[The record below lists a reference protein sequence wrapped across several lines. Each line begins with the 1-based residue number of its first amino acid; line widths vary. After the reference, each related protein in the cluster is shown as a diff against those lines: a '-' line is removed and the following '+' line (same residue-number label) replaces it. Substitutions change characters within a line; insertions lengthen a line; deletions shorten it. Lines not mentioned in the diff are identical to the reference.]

1 MTKNFSIIFNFIYH
15 LLSSN
20 LIMGFKKKSKP
31 HEGTF
36 WTFVESPLK
45 GRRKKKQGWNV
56 IKRSTEKK
64 DGDEKD
70 ISWLVTRR
78 KNISVY
84 DVFSLLLYDFPS
96 KGFLFQSQ
104 TRDAYEFA
112 SYLYVYREPTIVNL
126 ISTDCSMNFK
136 HSASSRVRTC
146 IMKFARLTLLEPY
159 SWVLNIVLGQKII
172 YLTVTSFFVTDKTTW
187 YLFFF
192 ARKCIII
199 DLFGWDVFMVYYLF
213 N

>member
-1 MTKNFSIIFNFIYH
+1 
-15 LLSSN
+15 
-20 LIMGFKKKSKP
+20 MGFKKKSKP

-56 IKRSTEKK
+56 IKRSTEKRMETRK
-64 DGDEKD
+64 TSRD
-70 ISWLVTRR
+70 SWLGVKILACTMFSPFSCT
-78 KNISVY
+78 IS
-84 DVFSLLLYDFPS
+84 L
-96 KGFLFQSQ
+96 Q
-104 TRDAYEFA
+104 RA
-112 SYLYVYREPTIVNL
+112 SYSRARHAMPTNSPPIYTYIVNL
-126 ISTDCSMNFK
+126 RLWTSFQPIVQWTLNTPLYA
-136 HSASSRVRTC
+136 ASSRVRTC

-172 YLTVTSFFVTDKTTW
+172 YLTVTLFFVTDKTKW

>member
-1 MTKNFSIIFNFIYH
+1 M
-15 LLSSN
+15 
-20 LIMGFKKKSKP
+20 
-31 HEGTF
+31 
-36 WTFVESPLK
+36 
-45 GRRKKKQGWNV
+45 
-56 IKRSTEKK
+56 
-64 DGDEKD
+64 
-70 ISWLVTRR
+70 TRR

-136 HSASSRVRTC
+136 HSACSRVRTC

-172 YLTVTSFFVTDKTTW
+172 YLTVTLFFVTDKTTW

-199 DLFGWDVFMVYYLF
+199 FLDETYLWYIIYLI
-213 N
+213 NMKK